1 MYDVLDVAK
10 YVLYY
15 ARNLCDLQIGCAED
29 ESRFPFLHIHLPYA
43 KLNPPFSLCLEIQKV
58 RISLRKKSRS
68 SRALL
73 YVPNHTVPLIF
84 RTFLTFSVV
93 WDSQETQLFPPN
105 WHRSLPAR
113 FRALAS
119 PFAVPKSS
127 FAIPHFPPIIACS
140 FSAPKRRKRGDRIAS
155 MCTHTTDTSSAYNPL
170 RNRGFWM
177 IFTLDSTPA
186 CRRSCPPQ

>member
-1 MYDVLDVAK
+1 MQILFCIMQEICAIFRLDVQRMNPA
-10 YVLYY
+10 
-15 ARNLCDLQIGCAED
+15 
-29 ESRFPFLHIHLPYA
+29 FPFCISTCRMRNWTPYFPFVWKSKKCAFLYA
-43 KLNPPFSLCLEIQKV
+43 KSHVPPALYCTFPTTLSHSFSELFWPFS
-58 RISLRKKSRS
+58 
-68 SRALL
+68 
-73 YVPNHTVPLIF
+73 F
-84 RTFLTFSVV
+84 V

-105 WHRSLPAR
+105 WHRILPAR

-127 FAIPHFPPIIACS
+127 FAIPHFPPIIACP